1 MLTKILTFLC
11 LGLFGAPAAFAAPP
25 DHDCPCLTAT
35 ACADPVPD
43 TADTAAVT
51 VVDVARAPDQVA
63 AVPIMLAALDAI
75 VERPETRTA
84 LDPADVYAT
93 MPREPDRWKR
103 HAISPDSGAPMDNR
117 PLAPPNR
124 LA

>member
-1 MLTKILTFLC
+1 MLTKILMLLC
-11 LGLFGAPAAFAAPP
+11 LGLFGAPAAAAATP
-25 DHDCPCLTAT
+25 DHDCPCLTAP
-35 ACADPVPD
+35 ACAEPVPN
-43 TADTAAVT
+43 TVEAVAWG
-51 VVDVARAPDQVA
+51 DARAPDQVA
-63 AVPIMLAALDAI
+63 AVQIAI
-75 VERPETRTA
+75 AGMDVVLERPETRTV

-103 HAISPDSGAPMDNR
+103 HAISPDSGVPMDNR